1 MAANGVSGGYAR
13 RSLTHERNIHPHT
26 LDRASARIN
35 HLVSRI
41 DKRRFAPTV
50 SAVNPGLPRASA
62 TEINTSPAVGGV
74 SAVCLDVDDTVVDY
88 EQTVRAALRAVLG
101 SDDNWPIWQKVAD
114 EYAAKVIAGELNH
127 ASMPLRRTR
136 AFLAAIQLPL
146 DDVDAMRW
154 ERERLAQMGRCWTLF
169 DDALPCLGWLRSAG
183 LRIAAVT
190 NASGPHQ
197 REKLVNL
204 GVAGFFDNLFIA
216 GEIGAAKPDP
226 VMFHT
231 ACVRLGVPP
240 RQVVHV
246 GDRLDLDAV
255 GAKMAGLHGVWLD
268 RHGHGGE
275 RAAAAAGV
283 LAIGTL
289 GELPD
294 LLVGELSLV
303 VR

>member
-1 MAANGVSGGYAR
+1 M
-13 RSLTHERNIHPHT
+13 T
-26 LDRASARIN
+26 
-35 HLVSRI
+35 
-41 DKRRFAPTV
+41 
-50 SAVNPGLPRASA
+50 PGLPRHSA
-62 TEINTSPAVGGV
+62 TEIDTSAGSGEVG
-74 SAVCLDVDDTVVDY
+74 AVCLDVDDTLVDY
-88 EQTVRAALRAVLG
+88 QQAVRAALRAALG
-101 SDDNWPIWQKVAD
+101 SDDSWPVWQQVAD
-114 EYAAKVIAGELNH
+114 DHVAKVISGELDR

-136 AFLAAIQLPL
+136 AFLAAIRLPL
-146 DDVDAMRW
+146 DDVDAMCW
-154 ERERLAQMGRCWTLF
+154 ERERLARMGRCWALF
-169 DDALPCLGWLRSAG
+169 HDVLPCLDWLRASG

-204 GVAGFFDNLFIA
+204 GIAGFFDNLLIA

-231 ACVRLGVPP
+231 ACVRLGLSPA
-240 RQVVHV
+240 QVVHV

-255 GAKMAGLHGVWLD
+255 GATNAGLHGVWLD

-275 RAAAAAGV
+275 CAAVAAGV
-283 LAIGTL
+283 RSIGTL
-289 GELPD
+289 GELPE